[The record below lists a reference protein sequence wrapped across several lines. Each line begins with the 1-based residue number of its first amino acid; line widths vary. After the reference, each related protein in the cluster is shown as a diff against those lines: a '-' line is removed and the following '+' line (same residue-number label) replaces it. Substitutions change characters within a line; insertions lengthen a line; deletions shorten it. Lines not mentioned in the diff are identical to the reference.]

1 VSGYFQ
7 ADLYEPIHWSSGP
20 QMAPGPVMGGD
31 GLWPELRIIRS
42 LKETA
47 QLSFAGL
54 ETRNSVIPDQ
64 SDGVR
69 VQM

>member
-1 VSGYFQ
+1 
-7 ADLYEPIHWSSGP
+7 
-20 QMAPGPVMGGD
+20 MAPGPVMGGD